1 MKCIEQT
8 VKFSFNFYT
17 VHFHLDR
24 FVEFWFCQPCS
35 FNFRG
40 ERIGFMYGWNFSTHI
55 LPSHVFHFVHCLW
68 WRQFGNWMDGPQVFY
83 KNISQ
88 IFQHVTVSKHLKNA
102 LVNILNFLNKIFLID
117 FCALFVRLNEVRW
130 QYGAILPSLSNSNI
144 TYILLNKT
152 VHYCKQQYTLS
163 ASINKYKTDSCSKTA
178 WISVF
183 LSHLSSSRNISV
195 PIQLNYDSSC
205 NALLCVT

>member
-1 MKCIEQT
+1 MGGISALTFYHHMFFTLCT
-8 VKFSFNFYT
+8 VY
-17 VHFHLDR
+17 
-24 FVEFWFCQPCS
+24 
-35 FNFRG
+35 G
-40 ERIGFMYGWNFSTHI
+40 EDSLETG
-55 LPSHVFHFVHCLW
+55 
-68 WRQFGNWMDGPQVFY
+68 WMDLRFFIKTFLRFSNMLLCP
-83 KNISQ
+83 N
-88 IFQHVTVSKHLKNA
+88 TWKNA